1 MIEKKLA
8 EQITTQSIRMQKNSI
23 SLGASESGGMIMGV
37 LIGVFVGVGLAL
49 VVAWYLMKSQPQEK
63 PGVRAPSAP
72 AFMKPLPPKSD
83 KEEEEETA
91 VAAPQI
97 DLNKPLQT
105 KVPGIG
111 GNDPARDPIADIAA
125 GKTPEAKPEI
135 KADTQFFVQTGV
147 FNQRS
152 EADAQKATLA
162 MQGIQAQLSESAVDG
177 NSVWRVRVGPFSS
190 IEDTTS
196 VRSKLTILGIKP
208 TVIRVNRS

>member
-1 MIEKKLA
+1 MTEIKSSDALEKRSA
-8 EQITTQSIRMQKNSI
+8 TQL
-23 SLGASESGGMIMGV
+23 LGSSESGGMIMGV

-49 VVAWYLMKSQPQEK
+49 IVAWYLMKSQPQEK

-83 KEEEEETA
+83 KETEEETA
-91 VAAPQI
+91 VAAPQL

-111 GNDPARDPIADIAA
+111 GADPARDPIADIAA
-125 GKTPEAKPEI
+125 GKTPEAKPEP
-135 KADTQFFVQTGV
+135 KADTLFYVQTGV
-147 FNQRS
+147 FNQRT
-152 EADAQKATLA
+152 EADAQKANLA

-177 NSVWRVRVGPFSS
+177 NSVWRVRIGPFGS

>member
-1 MIEKKLA
+1 MAKIKSSNAIE
-8 EQITTQSIRMQKNSI
+8 QRSTTHL
-23 SLGASESGGMIMGV
+23 LGSSESGGMIMGV

-49 VVAWYLMKSQPQEK
+49 IVAWYLMKSQPQEK

-72 AFMKPLPPKSD
+72 ALMKPLPPKSD
-83 KEEEEETA
+83 KETEEETA
-91 VAAPQI
+91 VTPPQL

-111 GNDPARDPIADIAA
+111 GTDPTRDPIADIAA
-125 GKTPEAKPEI
+125 GKPPEVKPEP
-135 KADTQFFVQTGV
+135 KADSLFYVQTGV
-147 FNQRS
+147 FNQRTD
-152 EADAQKATLA
+152 ADAQKATLA

-177 NSVWRVRVGPFSS
+177 NSVWRVRIGPFGS